1 LQIQLNL
8 QTEIVDGVLS
18 HGQKIFVWI
27 DKQTAQIQMTGALC
41 QEYFQVR
48 KLVYSHFGRM

>member
-1 LQIQLNL
+1 
-8 QTEIVDGVLS
+8 VDGVLS